1 MRAKI
6 SATRAA
12 EPNADNR
19 PISTPAPVGVPGSD
33 GPGYMGVKVFVFVL
47 KFVFVFVRMFANR
60 RGVFAKSCSRMSLF
74 RRERWLEMTDIVG
87 EVVVVVVGRA
97 NTSCCDG
104 GSGGGEGGGEWEWRG
119 VVVSV
124 RVVICR
130 RRESSREA
138 DDWRWR
144 LSSLLESG

>member
-12 EPNADNR
+12 EPNADSR

-87 EVVVVVVGRA
+87 GGGGGGGGGGEQTQAAVMVVVVKVEG
-97 NTSCCDG
+97 N
-104 GSGGGEGGGEWEWRG
+104 GSG
-119 VVVSV
+119 VV
-124 RVVICR
+124 
-130 RRESSREA
+130 
-138 DDWRWR
+138 W
-144 LSSLLESG
+144 L